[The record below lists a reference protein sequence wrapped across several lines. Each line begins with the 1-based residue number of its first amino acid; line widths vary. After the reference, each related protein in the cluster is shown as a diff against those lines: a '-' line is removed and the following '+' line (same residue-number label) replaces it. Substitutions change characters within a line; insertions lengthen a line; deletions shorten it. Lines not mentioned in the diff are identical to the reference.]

1 VLDVT
6 KLLEE
11 IKASPYKDVEITA
24 PHTGVVE
31 FAQLAPGAKVL
42 GPTGA
47 WKERPGTVLATLERE
62 RNKKNICSTLKGE
75 VGELCMEWNGKF
87 VSAGTKLAVLRHYLS
102 KEEVLE
108 AILKQALHLFC
119 APERAKYYFVPDID
133 KKIKASGARSITA
146 RDGMEMFIM
155 SRMKREAPV
164 FYTGPEG
171 VIYAQYFQY
180 TEVVDAG
187 QPLIGVC
194 APSQFQ
200 LINDVVVRVQT
211 EWEEPE

>member
-1 VLDVT
+1 MLDVT

-11 IKASPYKDVEITA
+11 IKAAPFKEVEITT

-31 FAQLAPGAKVL
+31 FAAIDLGTNVL

-47 WKERPGTVLATLERE
+47 WKEKPGTVLATIERE
-62 RNKKNICSTLKGE
+62 RNKKNICSPLKGE
-75 VGELCMEWNGKF
+75 VAMLCAEWNGKF
-87 VSAGTKLAVLRHYLS
+87 VSAGTRLAVLRHYLS

-119 APERAKYYFVPDID
+119 APERAKYYFVPEID
-133 KKIKASGARSITA
+133 KKIKASGTRSITA
-146 RDGMEMFIM
+146 RNGMEMFIM
-155 SRMKREAPV
+155 SRMKREAPI
-164 FYTGPEG
+164 FYHGPDG

-180 TEVVDAG
+180 SEVVDAG

-194 APSQFQ
+194 APHQFQ